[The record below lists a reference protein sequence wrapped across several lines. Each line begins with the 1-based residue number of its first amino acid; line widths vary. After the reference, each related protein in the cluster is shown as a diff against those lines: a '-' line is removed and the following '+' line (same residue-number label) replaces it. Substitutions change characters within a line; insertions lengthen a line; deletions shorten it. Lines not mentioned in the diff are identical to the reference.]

1 MLSVMAAMDFND
13 LAARMSGGVAGVRA
27 CLILSKDGLSLGVH
41 PADAEARARHAWEA
55 LQRIGDPQ
63 RGFVDMGT
71 EIWVVAT
78 GGAYGAA
85 MVATPEAKPG
95 LLLDRME
102 AQLLAAE
109 ESRSMES
116 QDPVMAMAKVVDLS
130 AAAAQ
135 PRPQASE
142 PPPMRQGAAPAAPPA
157 PAAPEAPAAPP
168 APSPPPRPARVAS
181 VDRVAL
187 AREFSRLM
195 DNGPEGGH

>member
-1 MLSVMAAMDFND
+1 MAAMDFND
-13 LAARMSGGVAGVRA
+13 LAARMSAGVAGVRA
-27 CLILSKDGLSLGVH
+27 CLILSRDGLSLGAH
-41 PADAEARARHAWEA
+41 PADGEARARQAWDA

-102 AQLLAAE
+102 AQLLSAE
-109 ESRSMES
+109 ESRSVDPVETKE
-116 QDPVMAMAKVVDLS
+116 PVMAVSKVVDLS
-130 AAAAQ
+130 AAAAHQ
-135 PRPQASE
+135 RPATVQAPS
-142 PPPMRQGAAPAAPPA
+142 PQVATPPPA
-157 PAAPEAPAAPP
+157 PPQ
-168 APSPPPRPARVAS
+168 PRKQGN

-195 DNGPEGGH
+195 DDEGDS

>member
-41 PADAEARARHAWEA
+41 PADAEPRARHAWDA

-109 ESRSMES
+109 ESRSMD
-116 QDPVMAMAKVVDLS
+116 QDPAMAMSQVVDLS
-130 AAAAQ
+130 AAVSQPAA
-135 PRPQASE
+135 PQAPAPQA
-142 PPPMRQGAAPAAPPA
+142 PPAREAAPAQQ
-157 PAAPEAPAAPP
+157 
-168 APSPPPRPARVAS
+168 SPPPTPAPEPAPPPPVKAAN

-187 AREFSRLM
+187 AREFSRLF
-195 DNGPEGGH
+195 DTGSEER

>member
-1 MLSVMAAMDFND
+1 MDFNE
-13 LAARMSGGVAGVRA
+13 LAARMSAGVAGVRA
-27 CLILSKDGLSLGVH
+27 CLILTRDGLSLGSH
-41 PADAEARARHAWEA
+41 PVDAEPRARHAWEA

-102 AQLLAAE
+102 SQLLAAE
-109 ESRSMES
+109 ESRSVEPPE
-116 QDPVMAMAKVVDLS
+116 PVMAAKVVDLS
-130 AAAAQ
+130 AASAQ
-135 PRPQASE
+135 VG
-142 PPPMRQGAAPAAPPA
+142 PPPAVEPPA
-157 PAAPEAPAAPP
+157 PEVRPITPELPIPAAG
-168 APSPPPRPARVAS
+168 AN

-187 AREFSRLM
+187 AREFSRLL
-195 DNGPEGGH
+195 DHEGDE

>member
-1 MLSVMAAMDFND
+1 MLSVMAAMDFNE

-41 PADAEARARHAWEA
+41 PADAEPRARHAWDA

-109 ESRSMES
+109 ESRSNES
-116 QDPVMAMAKVVDLS
+116 RSDEPSQPVMAMSQVVDLS
-130 AAAAQ
+130 AASSQQ
-135 PRPQASE
+135 PVTQSLDT
-142 PPPMRQGAAPAAPPA
+142 PAAPPA
-157 PAAPEAPAAPP
+157 AAPLPPVQP
-168 APSPPPRPARVAS
+168 APVQPVKTTS

-187 AREFSRLM
+187 AREFSRLFAR
-195 DNGPEGGH
+195 DPEGDR

>member
-1 MLSVMAAMDFND
+1 MLTLMAAMDFND
-13 LAARMSGGVAGVRA
+13 LAARMSAGVAGVRA
-27 CLILSKDGLSLGVH
+27 CLILSKDGLSLGAH
-41 PADAEARARHAWEA
+41 PADGEARAREAWDA

-109 ESRSMES
+109 ESRSLDTKE
-116 QDPVMAMAKVVDLS
+116 PVMTVAKVVDLS
-130 AAAAQ
+130 AASVQARPETAQAPPAQTTAA
-135 PRPQASE
+135 A
-142 PPPMRQGAAPAAPPA
+142 PPTPAPPAAPPA
-157 PAAPEAPAAPP
+157 KTG
-168 APSPPPRPARVAS
+168 S

-187 AREFSRLM
+187 AREFSRLLSS
-195 DNGPEGGH
+195 DGDS

>member
-41 PADAEARARHAWEA
+41 PADAEPRARHAWDA

-85 MVATPEAKPG
+85 MVATPDAKPG

-102 AQLLAAE
+102 AQLLAAD
-109 ESRSMES
+109 ESRNLET
-116 QDPVMAMAKVVDLS
+116 QEPAMAVAKVVDLS
-130 AAAAQ
+130 AAASSTAGPQ
-135 PRPQASE
+135 TLDPAPVQQSTPQAAAPAPEPPPVSPPRPQN
-142 PPPMRQGAAPAAPPA
+142 
-157 PAAPEAPAAPP
+157 
-168 APSPPPRPARVAS
+168 

-187 AREFSRLM
+187 AREFSRLV
-195 DNGPEGGH
+195 DNGPEGEL

>member
-41 PADAEARARHAWEA
+41 PADAEARARHAWDA

-102 AQLLAAE
+102 AQLLAAD
-109 ESRSMES
+109 ESRSLETES
-116 QDPVMAMAKVVDLS
+116 RTLETQEPVLAVSKVVDLS
-130 AAAAQ
+130 AAAPQ
-135 PRPQASE
+135 P
-142 PPPMRQGAAPAAPPA
+142 AAPRTLEAPPIQQSAPPA
-157 PAAPEAPAAPP
+157 PAPEPR
-168 APSPPPRPARVAS
+168 PSPPQPVRAAN

-187 AREFSRLM
+187 AREFSRLF
-195 DNGPEGGH
+195 DSDAEGER

>member
-1 MLSVMAAMDFND
+1 MLSVMAAMDFNE

-27 CLILSKDGLSLGVH
+27 CLILSRDGLSLGVH
-41 PADAEARARHAWEA
+41 PADGEPRARHAWDA

-102 AQLLAAE
+102 GQLLAAE
-109 ESRSMES
+109 ESRSNES
-116 QDPVMAMAKVVDLS
+116 HEPAMAMAKVVDLS
-130 AAAAQ
+130 AASSHPAAI
-135 PRPQASE
+135 QALDH
-142 PPPMRQGAAPAAPPA
+142 PAAPQAMSPA
-157 PAAPEAPAAPP
+157 PASNPAPP
-168 APSPPPRPARVAS
+168 PPVKAAN

-187 AREFSRLM
+187 AREFSRLL
-195 DNGPEGGH
+195 DSGPEEDR

>member
-13 LAARMSGGVAGVRA
+13 LAARMTAGVAGVRA
-27 CLILSKDGLSLGVH
+27 CLILSRDGLSLGVH
-41 PADAEARARHAWEA
+41 PTGGEARARQAWDA

-102 AQLLAAE
+102 AELLAAD
-109 ESRSMES
+109 ESRSLDARE
-116 QDPVMAMAKVVDLS
+116 PVLTAPKVVDLS
-130 AAAAQ
+130 AAAAPEA
-135 PRPQASE
+135 PRTLH
-142 PPPMRQGAAPAAPPA
+142 APAPQVRPPA
-157 PAAPEAPAAPP
+157 PQRDV
-168 APSPPPRPARVAS
+168 SSTPPPPPPPSLAKAGN

-187 AREFSRLM
+187 AREFSQLFDTDGDR
-195 DNGPEGGH
+195 

>member
-1 MLSVMAAMDFND
+1 MLSVMAAMDFNE

-41 PADAEARARHAWEA
+41 PADAEPRARHAWDA

-109 ESRSMES
+109 ESRSNES
-116 QDPVMAMAKVVDLS
+116 QEPIMAMSKVVDLS
-130 AAAAQ
+130 AASSQ
-135 PRPQASE
+135 PAVTQTLDTPAS
-142 PPPMRQGAAPAAPPA
+142 PPAA
-157 PAAPEAPAAPP
+157 
-168 APSPPPRPARVAS
+168 SPPPPSEPAPVPPVKTTS

-187 AREFSRLM
+187 AREFSRLF
-195 DNGPEGGH
+195 DSDPEGDR

>member
-41 PADAEARARHAWEA
+41 PADAEPRARHAWDA

-109 ESRSMES
+109 ESRNLET
-116 QDPVMAMAKVVDLS
+116 QEPAPAMAMSKVVDLS
-130 AAAAQ
+130 AATEPQ
-135 PRPQASE
+135 PR
-142 PPPMRQGAAPAAPPA
+142 
-157 PAAPEAPAAPP
+157 PEAPAPPPVQESAPP
-168 APSPPPRPARVAS
+168 AAAPMPPPPVRAGN

-195 DNGPEGGH
+195 DSGPEGDR

>member
-41 PADAEARARHAWEA
+41 PADAEPRARHAWDA

-109 ESRSMES
+109 ESRNLEA
-116 QDPVMAMAKVVDLS
+116 QDPAPAPAMAMSKVVDLS
-130 AAAAQ
+130 AATEPQ
-135 PRPQASE
+135 PRPGASA
-142 PPPMRQGAAPAAPPA
+142 PPPVQQSAPEPAPAPPAAPPA
-157 PAAPEAPAAPP
+157 APASVP
-168 APSPPPRPARVAS
+168 AGN

-195 DNGPEGGH
+195 DSAPEGDR